1 MISEHDISHD
11 FTKYTLIGPR
21 KKRCVMKKFIKVLI
35 PMVLV
40 GIILASCLVETT
52 EPLPTTSIEA
62 QETDLSGQYE
72 TLQAIITEQAATL
85 ESLNTAE
92 SPVPTEEVVTPEAT
106 AEPLYAGEF
115 IVIDSEG
122 LVFKLPVEV
131 AESATVS
138 TVFPDDPVEGWLD
151 FVLPERRVINF
162 SGYSIQNHFHTPV
175 IYVYPLQKL
184 KDGGLYGESMAANL
198 QELLDDSSI
207 DLQMAAD
214 LPFLPPFNAAQVFHV
229 LEERLI
235 SEHNSGIRYLTLYS
249 QAIVGVDNYN
259 IFYTYQGIS
268 ADKSYYIAAILPINS
283 TLLSYEE
290 LTLAEMET
298 LSQDFT
304 NYITIMTELI
314 RADNGDSLIPAL
326 EALDA
331 MMMSLE
337 TLN

>member
-1 MISEHDISHD
+1 MKREHNISHN
-11 FTKYTLIGPR
+11 FTKYKRIVPR
-21 KKRCVMKKFIKVLI
+21 KKRFVVRKFYKGLI
-35 PMVLV
+35 PMVLI
-40 GIILASCLVETT
+40 GIVLASCLVEAT
-52 EPLPTTSIEA
+52 EPLPTASIEA

-92 SPVPTEEVVTPEAT
+92 NPFPTEEVVAPEAT

-115 IVIDSEG
+115 IVIESEG
-122 LVFKLPVEV
+122 LVFKLPVQV
-131 AESATVS
+131 AEGATVS

-151 FVLPERRVINF
+151 FVLPERRMINF
-162 SGYSIQNHFHTPV
+162 SGYSIQKHFHTPV

-207 DLQMAAD
+207 DLQMDAD

-229 LEERLI
+229 LEQRLI

-249 QAIVGVDNYN
+249 QDFVGVDNYN

-268 ADKSYYIAAILPINS
+268 ADESYYIAAILPINS

-290 LTLAEMET
+290 LTLTEMET
-298 LSQDFT
+298 ISQDFT
-304 NYITIMTELI
+304 NYIATMTDLI
-314 RADNGDSLIPAL
+314 RADNGESLIPAL